1 MPHVSSGRL
10 RALAVTS
17 ARRTPA
23 APEFA
28 TVAES
33 GLPGYEAVS
42 WYGVFAP
49 AGTPRD
55 IVMRLNSEIVRALK
69 LPEVRQLLLAQGAEP
84 VFDTPEQFAALIKSD
99 IAKWGE
105 VVRKSGAKAD

>member
-1 MPHVSSGRL
+1 VKSGRL
-10 RALAVTS
+10 RGLAVTS
-17 ARRTPA
+17 AQRTPA
-23 APEFA
+23 APEFP

-49 AGTPRD
+49 AGTPRE
-55 IVMRLNSEIVRALK
+55 IVTRLNDEIVRALK
-69 LPEVRQLLLAQGAEP
+69 LPEVRALLLAQGAEP
-84 VFDTPEQFAALIKSD
+84 VSETPGQFTAIVKAD

>member
-1 MPHVSSGRL
+1 
-10 RALAVTS
+10 
-17 ARRTPA
+17 
-23 APEFA
+23 
-28 TVAES
+28 AES

-42 WYGVFAP
+42 WYGLFAP

-55 IVMRLNSEIVRALK
+55 IVVRLNAETVRALK
-69 LPEVRQLLLAQGAEP
+69 LPDVRQLMLAQGAEP
-84 VFDTPEQFAALIKSD
+84 VSDSPEQFAALVRAD